1 MAEPGREAA
10 GAGPGML
17 VALWFCVGQALLLGA
32 TRGLF
37 FAPADPGGE
46 PPSQAA
52 VFALLHLASGVVLL
66 RSGLGGALRLA
77 LRAWPVALL
86 AAAALLVLAWTPDP
100 ALAWPRSLAFLGSLV
115 FALAAARSLRPEAM
129 LRLMLRTNVVLLL
142 LSLLAIVALPDTAY
156 SSDDRGRFWQG
167 VFFHKNA
174 FGLFLLFHLV
184 LCAHAAWTRRAG
196 ALELASGALALVLL
210 PGTGSAT
217 PFLAAAAVVAAA
229 VARPALSAAG
239 ARERNLRFLAALA
252 LLAPVGWALWM
263 AADPLLSALG
273 RDPTLTG
280 RTDLWRVLLRDHAEH
295 MLLGRGIACFWLDPA
310 GPVDAVHRSLP
321 WIALSAH
328 NGYLDTLLSLG
339 VPGLAGLLALLA
351 LAWAR
356 ADRLPWPGLARAL
369 VALLA
374 VYDCFESQIVRHNE
388 WFTVLALLL
397 ACTAAAAPDPR
408 ARPEAR

>member
-1 MAEPGREAA
+1 MAEPGRDAA

-17 VALWFCVGQALLLGA
+17 VALWFCIGQALLLGA

-37 FAPADPGGE
+37 FAPADPAGE

-52 VFALLHLASGVVLL
+52 VFALLHLASGIMLL
-66 RSGLGGALRLA
+66 RSGLAGAVRLA
-77 LRAWPVALL
+77 LRAWPLALL
-86 AAAALLVLAWTPDP
+86 ASAALLVLAWTPNPD
-100 ALAWPRSLAFLGSLV
+100 LAWPRTLAFLGSLV
-115 FALAAARSLRPEAM
+115 FALAAARCLRPEAM
-129 LRLMLRTNVVLLL
+129 LRLMLRTNAVLLL

-167 VFFHKNA
+167 IFFHKNA
-174 FGLFLLFHLV
+174 FGLFLLFHV
-184 LCAHAAWTRRAG
+184 ILCAHAAWTRRSG
-196 ALELASGALALVLL
+196 AIELASGAVALVLL

-217 PFLAAAAVVAAA
+217 PFLVAAAVIAAA
-229 VARPALSAAG
+229 VARPALAAG
-239 ARERNLRFLAALA
+239 SSRERNLRFLAAVA
-252 LLAPVGWALWM
+252 LLAPVGWALWL

-280 RTDLWRVLLRDHAEH
+280 RTDLWRVLLRDHSEH
-295 MLLGRGIACFWLDPA
+295 MLLGRGIACFWLDPI

-339 VPGLAGLLALLA
+339 VPGLAGLLSLLA
-351 LAWAR
+351 LAWVR
-356 ADRLPWPGLARAL
+356 AGRLPWPGLVRAL
-369 VALLA
+369 VAMLV

-388 WFTVLALLL
+388 WFTVLAMLLVG
-397 ACTAAAAPDPR
+397 AATAA
-408 ARPEAR
+408 PERSGEMETR